1 VTAHAASR
9 INGSGFRGDSE
20 QAVRGVEMLP
30 SDSHS
35 QQLGEVAVQRRAV

>member
-9 INGSGFRGDSE
+9 INDSGFRRHSE

-30 SDSHS
+30 SDFHS
-35 QQLGEVAVQRRAV
+35 QQLGEVAVQRCAV